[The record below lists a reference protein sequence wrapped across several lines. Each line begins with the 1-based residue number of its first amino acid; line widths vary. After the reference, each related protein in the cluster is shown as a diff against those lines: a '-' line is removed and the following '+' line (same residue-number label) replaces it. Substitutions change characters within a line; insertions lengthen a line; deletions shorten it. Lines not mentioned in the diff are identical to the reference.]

1 MAVWLLA
8 TEILRGAVGTI
19 GLITAVPITAVPITT
34 SLAAIAAHRTGLA
47 QAQPESAPVEQKV
60 PGPSDQDS
68 VAEGL
73 LRPSRARSP
82 W

>member
-19 GLITAVPITAVPITT
+19 GLITAVPITT